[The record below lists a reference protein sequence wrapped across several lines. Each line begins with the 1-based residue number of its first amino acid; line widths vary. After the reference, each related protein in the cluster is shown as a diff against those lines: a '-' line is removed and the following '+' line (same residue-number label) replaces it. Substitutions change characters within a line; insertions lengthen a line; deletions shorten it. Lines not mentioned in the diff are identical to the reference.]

1 MLLHKIFLVTSQK
14 LHLLTY
20 GKTCIHQNSNSKS
33 DYGSHQNSA
42 FLFRYKSARNG
53 EQLKGKPRQSAKA
66 LKKYRNCLGKNRRNN
81 LKLPKNPA
89 IKRNLHTNIG

>member
-66 LKKYRNCLGKNRRNN
+66 PKSIEIVQEKTEEMILNCQKTRR
-81 LKLPKNPA
+81 
-89 IKRNLHTNIG
+89 

>member
-42 FLFRYKSARNG
+42 FLFRYKLKARETGNNWKENLG
-53 EQLKGKPRQSAKA
+53 KA
-66 LKKYRNCLGKNRRNN
+66 LRL
-81 LKLPKNPA
+81 LKS
-89 IKRNLHTNIG
+89 IEIV

>member
-20 GKTCIHQNSNSKS
+20 GKTCTRQNSNSES
-33 DYGSHQNSA
+33 DYGSHQNST

-53 EQLKGKPRQSAKA
+53 EQLKGKPRQSESIEIVKE
-66 LKKYRNCLGKNRRNN
+66 KNEEMILN
-81 LKLPKNPA
+81 
-89 IKRNLHTNIG
+89 